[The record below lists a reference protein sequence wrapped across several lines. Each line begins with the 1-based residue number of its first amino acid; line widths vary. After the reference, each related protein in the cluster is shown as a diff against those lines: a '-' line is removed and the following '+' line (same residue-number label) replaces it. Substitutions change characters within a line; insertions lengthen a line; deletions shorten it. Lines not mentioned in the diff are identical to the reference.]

1 MYGAY
6 ELDDDDDEYFFFVVA
21 VFVNAILRRTKV
33 HPSFYFTN
41 YGFMPFALR
50 QIYAKHVKTDIEFWV
65 LMPFAVLNFI
75 SLFLFLSFPLSIY
88 VRMHTAGELLMPYF
102 YNTYF
107 QHLQHNL
114 CLVRAQ

>member
-75 SLFLFLSFPLSIY
+75 SLFFISFVSTLYLCAYAYCRRVAYALFL
-88 VRMHTAGELLMPYF
+88 
-102 YNTYF
+102 
-107 QHLQHNL
+107 QHLFS
-114 CLVRAQ
+114 ASST